1 MLFNLP
7 SFFLGN
13 TMLILTLFYDL
24 DASVLWQQY
33 HLSVVSLTCQIHGI
47 LLMKRS
53 LRGHVMLLLS
63 LKTSAL
69 ILSHL
74 INTFQLLLLNF
85 AFLLLH
91 QGVVTHVII
100 RGHHLM
106 CKACMLLLLRNLR
119 FDEIH
124 LWSKLCCLLQRS
136 ILISPAYVFICVDI
150 LEFLLIHKCLLHL
163 LSLVFTWHRARTLL
177 RCMFLD
183 TVFAVSNLV
192 CVAAWG
198 HYISTLRPKCSIKLV
213 CIFGVCSSKA
223 WKLIGMNLRHHSYLH
238 CIGMNVIWL
247 SSLVNLVLLFCCLLN
262 FDVFSIQ
269 ELLTI
274 FKIHY
279 HLLLLIMFV
288 ALVWAWLRIKLTLRI
303 KICLSR
309 YLTKMW
315 NLARM
320 VTSQTTGLMLNWNLL
335 LLLRMLAVGAIVAS
349 SMDVAANALL
359 VRIRLVLGLLLN
371 IVCVLLISVLRLH
384 NIIIIYMFILI

>member
-1 MLFNLP
+1 LGDRALILVIYVILTGVSSAAASDIISSNLRPTTINKFSFSLLLCLINIGLRISFRNLLFHAFASCSTYRSRLGWHVGLLLMLFNLP

-183 TVFAVSNLV
+183 TVFAISNLV
-192 CVAAWG
+192 CVAA
-198 HYISTLRPKCSIKLV
+198 
-213 CIFGVCSSKA
+213 
-223 WKLIGMNLRHHSYLH
+223 
-238 CIGMNVIWL
+238 
-247 SSLVNLVLLFCCLLN
+247 
-262 FDVFSIQ
+262 
-269 ELLTI
+269 
-274 FKIHY
+274 
-279 HLLLLIMFV
+279 
-288 ALVWAWLRIKLTLRI
+288 
-303 KICLSR
+303 
-309 YLTKMW
+309 
-315 NLARM
+315 
-320 VTSQTTGLMLNWNLL
+320 
-335 LLLRMLAVGAIVAS
+335 
-349 SMDVAANALL
+349 
-359 VRIRLVLGLLLN
+359 
-371 IVCVLLISVLRLH
+371 
-384 NIIIIYMFILI
+384 